1 MNDISACNRIE
12 GTVAFIKK
20 GKATANLRMT
30 SAIGDVTLVVTSSSV
45 EALNLEV
52 GDQVAAL
59 FREVDV
65 MLMKGQGS
73 MISTNNRFAGTV
85 RDMKQGGVTVEVPLE
100 VEGGSMIVAVVARTA
115 AEEMGLAIGDTVMAC
130 IREGDLL
137 LTKGGALSI
146 RNSFQGTITG
156 LRPGTVTTEITLDTG
171 NGEIHALL
179 AKSIA
184 EEMGLAAGDRVS
196 ALVRERDFLIQR

>member
-1 MNDISACNRIE
+1 MSDISACNTID
-12 GTVAFIKK
+12 GTVAFMKK
-20 GKATANLRMT
+20 GKATANVRMT
-30 SAIGDVTLVVTSSSV
+30 TAIGDVTLVVTSSSV
-45 EALNLEV
+45 EALNLEP
-52 GDQVAAL
+52 GDQVVAL

-73 MISTNNRFAGTV
+73 ISTNNRFPGTV
-85 RDMKQGGVTVEVPLE
+85 RDMKQGGVTVEVPVE
-100 VEGGSMIVAVVARTA
+100 VAGGRRIVAVIARTA
-115 AEEMGLAIGDTVMAC
+115 AEEMGLAIGDQVIAC
-130 IREGDLL
+130 VREGDLL

-146 RNSFQGTITG
+146 RNRLQGTITG

-179 AKSIA
+179 ARSTA